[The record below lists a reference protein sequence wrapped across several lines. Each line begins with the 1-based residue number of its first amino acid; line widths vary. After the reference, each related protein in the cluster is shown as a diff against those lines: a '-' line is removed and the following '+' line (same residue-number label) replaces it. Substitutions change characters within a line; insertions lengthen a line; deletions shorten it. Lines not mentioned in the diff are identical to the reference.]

1 MLLASTCSTRSMP
14 KHSRSAQTAHG
25 VAYAVCNNG
34 CLADGRALKS
44 VHLSVKSNLV
54 AHGWAHIMYLHARTQ
69 EQGPSHLRTLYMY
82 SCNTPPPPAV
92 FLGAVF
98 SALLVR
104 ALAYQNA
111 QRTAHREISSGVE
124 GGRGGSVVGITVCDL
139 GVGDSASARHK
150 PGPGVCKVSVF
161 CRHTGPQL
169 TRHRGLRGQKTQPTS
184 WASFSAPHASLT

>member
-92 FLGAVF
+92 FLSAVF

-124 GGRGGSVVGITVCDL
+124 GGRGGSVVVSPYAI
-139 GVGDSASARHK
+139 SASAIARV
-150 PGPGVCKVSVF
+150 PDINLGPVCARLACFVGTPAINQHILQGTARS
-161 CRHTGPQL
+161 R
-169 TRHRGLRGQKTQPTS
+169 
-184 WASFSAPHASLT
+184 WARVL